1 MPNATLPVE
10 RASFGMSI
18 TPFTASGEIDEAAF
32 KRHLHYMADAG
43 NGLCI
48 GAPNSSEGHL
58 LSREERIRL
67 YQIASKEFKG
77 KVPLCGTIL
86 GPGYS
91 KWMVQQFKDAFDN
104 GMDTVQI
111 YPAAP
116 TMVNQITLKE
126 AEHYYRTIIESTTH
140 LVLPC
145 NYNGA
150 PRLFDTADGR
160 IPVELFVKLV
170 NDYSHVAGLVLTGDA
185 AFLKAANSAVKGKVK
200 VRVAGSRSLWD
211 NLEAGGYG
219 FLSTEQNI
227 IPRHCA
233 LACESYHKGDKVK
246 ARELF
251 DKIIATTMVIM
262 AHKYPRPDKPMLEHL
277 GFKVGKLR
285 EPYLP
290 LEAAEQ
296 QQMLKDF
303 DALNVR
309 AVEGLK

>member
-1 MPNATLPVE
+1 MPNASIPHH
-10 RASFGMSI
+10 RPSFGMSI
-18 TPFTASGEIDEAAF
+18 TPWNASGDIDEGAF

-67 YQIASKEFKG
+67 YQLAAKEFKG

-86 GPGYS
+86 GPGYT
-91 KWMVQQFKDAFDN
+91 KWMVQQFKDAYDN
-104 GMDTVQI
+104 GMDTAQV

-116 TMVNQITLKE
+116 TMVNQITVKE
-126 AEHYYRTIIESTTH
+126 AEHYYRTIIESTK
-140 LVLPC
+140 LPVMPC
-145 NYNGA
+145 NYNGS
-150 PRLFDTADGR
+150 PRMFDTADGR
-160 IPVELFVKLV
+160 MPAELFIKLV
-170 NDYSHVAGLVLTGDA
+170 NDYENVCGLVMTGDA
-185 AFLKAANSAVKGKVK
+185 AFLKAVNAGVKGKVK
-200 VRVAGSRSLWD
+200 VHVAGSRSLWD

-233 LACESYHKGDKVK
+233 LACETYHKGDKVK

-251 DKIIATTMVIM
+251 DKIVATTMVIM
-262 AHKYPRPDKPMLEHL
+262 AHKYPRPDKPMLNHL

-290 LEAAEQ
+290 LEPAEERQ
-296 QQMLKDF
+296 LFQEF

-309 AVEGLK
+309 TLEGIK